1 MAAATPFDPK
11 VSSVDVKY
19 VTPTSTAP
27 AFLTAYGDANQTL
40 TELSPKGAK
49 VQANTL
55 ASW

>member
-1 MAAATPFDPK
+1 MARATPFDPE

>member
-1 MAAATPFDPK
+1 MARATPFDPE

-40 TELSPKGAK
+40 TELSPKCAK